1 MIFDI
6 MLVAF
11 GMILGKIIIRLIE
24 KYEHWLKDYIII
36 KDD

>member
-6 MLVAF
+6 MLVVF
-11 GMILGKIIIRLIE
+11 GMILGKILIRLIE
-24 KYEHWLKDYIII
+24 KYEHKLKDYIII